1 MFIRRSITFGRRYAT
16 NKKRRFLSLDKNT
29 SKFRNWHRCN
39 LKRNTSSGTNSAF
52 NSVKIL
58 GVGALLLNIFDDER
72 ISNEKNR
79 RNCVFADTSDA
90 PKVYGRNFL
99 ADAVDEAMPSVV
111 HIVVSSGMS
120 LARTGVGS
128 GFVITED
135 GFIVT
140 NNHVVTSGSQYAGRN
155 NAYKVSFADGSTYE
169 ADLYARDPKSDI
181 AILKIRNVYNERF
194 PAIKRGTS
202 RGLRR
207 GEFIIALGSP
217 LALNHSA
224 THGIVSCIRH
234 TVDLGQP
241 RVHGN
246 STGKL
251 GLDDYLQMDIPANQ
265 GMSGGPV
272 INLDGE
278 VVGITNML
286 IAGSGLG
293 GVISYAIPIDTARR
307 IIDQLLTSRRVIR
320 PYIGCKVK
328 TIDKEILMKERANA
342 NGSIL
347 PNGVNEGVLV
357 VSLHAG
363 GQAEKGGLQMGD
375 VIIEC
380 ESRKIKNAD
389 EFVDVLNEEFLLKKN
404 LRVVVLRGKSGTRV
418 VLNILPDR
426 R

>member
-1 MFIRRSITFGRRYAT
+1 M
-16 NKKRRFLSLDKNT
+16 
-29 SKFRNWHRCN
+29 
-39 LKRNTSSGTNSAF
+39 
-52 NSVKIL
+52 
-58 GVGALLLNIFDDER
+58 
-72 ISNEKNR
+72 
-79 RNCVFADTSDA
+79 
-90 PKVYGRNFL
+90 
-99 ADAVDEAMPSVV
+99 
-111 HIVVSSGMS
+111 
-120 LARTGVGS
+120 
-128 GFVITED
+128 
-135 GFIVT
+135 
-140 NNHVVTSGSQYAGRN
+140 
-155 NAYKVSFADGSTYE
+155 
-169 ADLYARDPKSDI
+169 
-181 AILKIRNVYNERF
+181 
-194 PAIKRGTS
+194 
-202 RGLRR
+202 RR

-293 GVISYAIPIDTARR
+293 GVISYAIPIDTAKR

-328 TIDKEILMKERANA
+328 TIDKEIIMKERANA

-347 PNGVNEGVLV
+347 PNGVNKGVLV

-380 ESRKIKNAD
+380 ENRKIENAD